1 MATERTLIIVSRNTI
16 GEIYETSIPNINPA
30 GDATQSDVKESL
42 RSAAVQLNT
51 LSTNTFIECYAV
63 DKIKLN

>member
-1 MATERTLIIVSRNTI
+1 MAAERTLVIISRDTI
-16 GEIYETSIPNINPA
+16 GETYETSIPNINPA
-30 GDATQSDVKESL
+30 GDATDSSIKTSL
-42 RSAAVQLNT
+42 RSAAVDLNA

>member
-16 GEIYETSIPNINPA
+16 GETYETSIPNINPA
-30 GDATQSDVKESL
+30 GDATQSEVKESL
-42 RSAAVQLNT
+42 RNAAVQLNT

>member
-1 MATERTLIIVSRNTI
+1 MATERTLIIVSRDTI
-16 GEIYETSIPNINPA
+16 GETYETSIPNINPA
-30 GDATQSDVKESL
+30 GDATQTDVKTSL
-42 RSAAVQLNT
+42 RSAAAQLNA

>member
-1 MATERTLIIVSRNTI
+1 MATERTLIIVSRDTI
-16 GEIYETSIPNINPA
+16 GETYETSIPNINPA
-30 GDATQSDVKESL
+30 GDATQADVKESL
-42 RSAAVQLNT
+42 RSAAAQLNA